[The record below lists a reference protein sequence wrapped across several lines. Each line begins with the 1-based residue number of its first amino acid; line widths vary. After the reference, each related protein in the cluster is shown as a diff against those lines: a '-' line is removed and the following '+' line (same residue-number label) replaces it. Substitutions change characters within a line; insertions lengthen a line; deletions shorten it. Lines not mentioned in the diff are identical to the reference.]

1 MTYEKKL
8 PPVRQIL
15 KLANMVEFPATCLE
29 VFKTAKRQG
38 FSKNMLDFLS
48 LYKNTNKFSSKAE
61 FITRCEVLEMMI
73 NQEKTTPPEIVK
85 TNVG

>member
-48 LYKNTNKFSSKAE
+48 LK
-61 FITRCEVLEMMI
+61 IPI
-73 NQEKTTPPEIVK
+73 NFQVRPSLLRGAKYLR
-85 TNVG
+85 